1 MQITMLF
8 ILLQMFD
15 RELCCR
21 QLRYSGMMETIRIRR
36 AGYPI
41 RHTFTEFVDR
51 YRFLISGCP
60 PAHKLKVSIQDYND
74 NVIFNFL
81 IDFFILKP
89 FYFQIIV
96 LGQLPGCY
104 GKNLSE
110 RIRKS
115 RLSIGKNKSISKR
128 CPRSFLRIR
137 ERSSSNKKDF
147 NPSKVYSW
155 MVSTS
160 FIT

>member
-1 MQITMLF
+1 MLF

-110 RIRKS
+110 RIRQS
-115 RLSIGKNKSISKR
+115 RLSVRKNKSIPK
-128 CPRSFLRIR
+128 L
-137 ERSSSNKKDF
+137 
-147 NPSKVYSW
+147 KVKL
-155 MVSTS
+155 
-160 FIT
+160 